1 MVCFCD
7 ICDYKDKYEDYR
19 KVVVC
24 HYMKTEECMKLMI
37 NDLKEGH
44 LSTVEIVD
52 KYFDCASLELRDS
65 LITQLEELRR
75 LYNYKEILSK

>member
-1 MVCFCD
+1 M
-7 ICDYKDKYEDYR
+7 
-19 KVVVC
+19 
-24 HYMKTEECMKLMI
+24 TAEECMKLMI

-44 LSTVEIVD
+44 LSTVEIAD
-52 KYFDCASLELRDS
+52 KYFDFVSPELRDS